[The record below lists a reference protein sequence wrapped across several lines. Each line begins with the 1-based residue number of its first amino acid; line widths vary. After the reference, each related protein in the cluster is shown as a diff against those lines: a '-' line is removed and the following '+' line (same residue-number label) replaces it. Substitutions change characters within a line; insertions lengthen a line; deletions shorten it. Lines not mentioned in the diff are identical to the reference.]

1 MDSFSLSTIKPHS
14 HIHFIGIGG
23 VSMNGIAE
31 MMVKRGFIVSG
42 SDREHSPITDHL
54 KTLGVTIFIG
64 QCGQN
69 ITDDISLVV
78 YTGAI
83 HADNPEMSA
92 ALSKNIRCIERPI
105 LLGAIMQEY
114 DYDIAVSGTHG
125 KTTVTSMI
133 STILIHAKK
142 DPSINVGGY
151 LPIIDGTTKIG
162 SSEYFIV
169 EACEYRRSFLNFKP
183 TVAVINNIEED
194 HMDFYKDID
203 DIISAFS
210 DFAKGVKEGGCIV
223 ARKDDSHV
231 EKALHDIN
239 KPVITFSLS
248 KDADFYADS
257 IVYDVNGGS
266 QFTIMKK
273 GEPFAHVKLSAPGSY
288 NVLNALAAAAVCDF
302 VKISSTQ
309 IAEGLSDFV
318 GSARRFEKKATYHG
332 CDLIDDYAH
341 HPTEIE
347 CTIKAAISLH
357 KKHVYAMM
365 QPHTYSRLK
374 ALFDG
379 FSTCLAGVDEVVV
392 CDVYAA
398 REAFDPTAS
407 PEKLAEAMRK
417 NGINAVHMSDF
428 EAIAD
433 YYKSKVGPDDIL
445 LSIGAGDVNKILD
458 LF

>member
-1 MDSFSLSTIKPHS
+1 MDSFSLSTLKPHA

-42 SDREHSPITDHL
+42 SDRESSPITDHL
-54 KTLGVTIFIG
+54 KTLGVTITVG
-64 QCGQN
+64 QRAQN
-69 ITDDISLVV
+69 ITDDIDIVV

-92 ALSKNIRCIERPI
+92 ALSKNIPCMERPV

-133 STILIHAKK
+133 STVLLHAEK

-151 LPIIDGTTKIG
+151 LPIINGTTKIG
-162 SSEYFIV
+162 TSEYFIV

-210 DFAKGVKEGGCIV
+210 DFAKGVKDGGCIV
-223 ARKDDSHV
+223 ARKDDTHV
-231 EKALHDIN
+231 KKALSTIDRPI
-239 KPVITFSLS
+239 ITFSLEN
-248 KDADFYADS
+248 DADFYADS
-257 IVYDVNGGS
+257 IVYDTNGGS
-266 QFTIMKK
+266 EFTIMKK
-273 GEPFAHVKLSAPGSY
+273 GQPFAPVKLSVPGSY

-302 VKISSTQ
+302 VKISPAQ
-309 IAEGLSDFV
+309 IAEGLSKFM
-318 GSARRFEKKATYHG
+318 GSARRFEKIGTYHG

-347 CTIKAAISLH
+347 NTIKAAISLH
-357 KKHVYAMM
+357 KQHVYAMM

-374 ALFDG
+374 ALFEG

-417 NGINAVHMSDF
+417 NGINAIHMSDF
-428 EAIAD
+428 QAIAD
-433 YYKSKVGPDDIL
+433 HFKSKIGSGDIL